1 MVNEVPSAKALFE
14 SEVEEAKRFVETLPI
29 GTCDIC
35 SSKAKVGYNLKSES
49 ANWFFAIGGY
59 SVWGK
64 GTASVSQVNGVAR
77 AYSLLFRYKFY
88 DRYNWD
94 GGKSVTIL
102 GVTITDHQMGEFHRQ
117 GVAKEFDCRG
127 SIEKLIT
134 WGAKSPQPAPAPP
147 VNPKPPPLPGPPA
160 PKPKLFPSPTP
171 PVTPKPTPG
180 HLLHIV
186 KPGDNLSAIA
196 RKYYGN
202 SNDWPKIYQA
212 NKALIG
218 PNPNLIQP
226 GQHLIIP

>member
-1 MVNEVPSAKALFE
+1 
-14 SEVEEAKRFVETLPI
+14 
-29 GTCDIC
+29 
-35 SSKAKVGYNLKSES
+35 
-49 ANWFFAIGGY
+49 
-59 SVWGK
+59 
-64 GTASVSQVNGVAR
+64 
-77 AYSLLFRYKFY
+77 
-88 DRYNWD
+88 
-94 GGKSVTIL
+94 
-102 GVTITDHQMGEFHRQ
+102 MGESHRQ